1 MNSNERPRLNVN
13 RTLFASGLGVLL
25 GSLTL
30 TIQRLSAI
38 SDNRLIGTAQET
50 LVILLFPGLIGAT
63 GISGNVHVFQL
74 WVAAAINAV
83 IYFGIGWLSYI
94 LMARHRRRGRLLATV
109 APGDLRDSESRSDGI
124 R

>member
-1 MNSNERPRLNVN
+1 VNSNEKPHLNVKG
-13 RTLFASGLGVLL
+13 TLFASGLGVLL

-50 LVILLFPGLIGAT
+50 LVILLFPGLIGAM
-63 GISGNVHVFQL
+63 GINGNVHLFQL

-83 IYFGIGWLSYI
+83 IYFGIGWLSYV
-94 LMARHRRRGRLLATV
+94 LMARHSSARKCRV
-109 APGDLRDSESRSDGI
+109 SKEM
-124 R
+124 